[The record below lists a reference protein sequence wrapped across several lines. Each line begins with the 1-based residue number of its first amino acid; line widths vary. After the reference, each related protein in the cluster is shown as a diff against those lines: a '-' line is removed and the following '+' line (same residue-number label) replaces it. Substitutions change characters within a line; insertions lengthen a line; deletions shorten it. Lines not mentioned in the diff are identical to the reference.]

1 MRTVVRPAGGMETA
15 AAAPMAHMVTAMV
28 ASTAEAPGHME
39 RVIAAGAMKSAA
51 VETTAMK
58 TTTMETTTMKT
69 TAMEAAESAR
79 FRRTGDAHRCRE

>member
-1 MRTVVRPAGGMETA
+1 MARPAGGMETA

-58 TTTMETTTMKT
+58 TTTMET
-69 TAMEAAESAR
+69 AAVEAAESAR
-79 FRRTGDAHRCRE
+79 FRRAGDAHRCRE